1 MVGVQVTQADSV
13 CVKEPDVFLQRAEG
27 PVAELN
33 DEPETFRLK
42 QVTGGGTVRPGKTPR
57 AAHHR
62 KAHTVHTNESY
73 SMHVQVHSA
82 IHTAESI

>member
-1 MVGVQVTQADSV
+1 VQVTQADSV
-13 CVKEPDVFLQRAEG
+13 CVEEPDVFLQRAEG

-62 KAHTVHTNESY
+62 KAHVVH
-73 SMHVQVHSA
+73 MHIVFDARAGAQCTLYREA
-82 IHTAESI
+82 I